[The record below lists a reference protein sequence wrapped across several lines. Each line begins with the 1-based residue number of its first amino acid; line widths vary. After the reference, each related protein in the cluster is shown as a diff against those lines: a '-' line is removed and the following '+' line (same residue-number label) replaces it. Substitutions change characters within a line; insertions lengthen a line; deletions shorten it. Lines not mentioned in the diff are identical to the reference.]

1 MARARSPPQAGQ
13 HDRLQRGPKSGC
25 GCGLVRSNSSHR
37 CSLEVL
43 LGSCGKA
50 PVRLVEPLTELSGA
64 SFVPVFGVG
73 MKRLILT
80 VGLALAGALLVPSV
94 AAADKP
100 IREGLSAEDFT
111 IEGSCAFDF
120 DFQVLVNK
128 EFILPALHLQDA
140 SSEDH
145 HGSSATSASAHA
157 DAWD

>member
-1 MARARSPPQAGQ
+1 
-13 HDRLQRGPKSGC
+13 
-25 GCGLVRSNSSHR
+25 
-37 CSLEVL
+37 
-43 LGSCGKA
+43 
-50 PVRLVEPLTELSGA
+50 
-64 SFVPVFGVG
+64 